1 MEYEEKI
8 LEARNLLTGVQYREL
23 ERSGKLID
31 KSRFRWIMTQEV
43 FNGVVEVFNKINNS
57 NISKNDEIK
66 LWGIAIEIR
75 ETTPFNTIGLI
86 EVQ

>member
-8 LEARNLLTGVQYREL
+8 LGARKLLTEVQHRAL
-23 ERSGKLID
+23 ESSGKLID
-31 KSRFRWIMTQEV
+31 KRRYKWIMTQEV
-43 FNGVVEVFNKINNS
+43 FNGIVEVFSRINNI
-57 NISKNDEIK
+57 NTLQYGE

-75 ETTPFNTIGLI
+75 ENTPFNTIGLI

>member
-8 LEARNLLTGVQYREL
+8 LEARNLLTGVQHREL
-23 ERSGKLID
+23 ERSGNLID
-31 KSRFRWIMTQEV
+31 KSRYRWIMTQEV
-43 FNGVVEVFNKINNS
+43 FNGVVEVFNKINDTS
-57 NISKNDEIK
+57 ISKNDEVE

-75 ETTPFNTIGLI
+75 ENTPFNTIGLI